1 MSVICIIILVK
12 VRVRISCSA
21 EIVSAAPVTRSSK
34 YAVCLKSTLKAI
46 SPAKAIWTTKLTD
59 IWAIAGTHLLQ
70 LRRTSMTIYILRILS
85 QHGLWDRYA
94 KYTPGNP
101 CKYESMTNRL
111 IESLLCLFH
120 TACSTGTACSSSKV
134 AGLIFY
140 ETFCY
145 LWTSQVVGNVALAT
159 LAGGPFGGELC
170 ISLS

>member
-1 MSVICIIILVK
+1 
-12 VRVRISCSA
+12 
-21 EIVSAAPVTRSSK
+21 
-34 YAVCLKSTLKAI
+34 
-46 SPAKAIWTTKLTD
+46 
-59 IWAIAGTHLLQ
+59 
-70 LRRTSMTIYILRILS
+70 
-85 QHGLWDRYA
+85 
-94 KYTPGNP
+94 
-101 CKYESMTNRL
+101 MTNRL